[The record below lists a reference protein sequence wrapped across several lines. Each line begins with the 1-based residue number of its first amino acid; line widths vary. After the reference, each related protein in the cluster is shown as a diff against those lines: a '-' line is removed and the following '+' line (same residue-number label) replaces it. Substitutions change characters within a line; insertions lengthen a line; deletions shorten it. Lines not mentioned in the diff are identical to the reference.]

1 MVRKKSVPGVRL
13 VRSSGMLRRGSLR
26 RTLPGLVVLGAW
38 ALGVVVLPAAHL
50 AFHAL
55 PHDHAGGGIHF
66 HLAASSAPSGPE
78 RHVHPHK
85 PEDAAALRR
94 ASGRTLAAPL
104 SAGLEIHAA
113 AGFDAH
119 DADGLA
125 HFGAAPG
132 EGAAPSVALAA
143 SRACFPNC
151 DSLPER
157 FAEFF
162 LEGTRAPRP
171 PPAA

>member
-1 MVRKKSVPGVRL
+1 MVRKKSVAGVRL
-13 VRSSGMLRRGSLR
+13 VRSSGMLRLGSLR
-26 RTLPGLVVLGAW
+26 RTSLGLVVLGAW
-38 ALGVVVLPAAHL
+38 ALGVVFLPAAHL

-55 PHDHAGGGIHF
+55 PHDHAGGGVHYHF
-66 HLAASSAPSGPE
+66 AASVVSSVPE
-78 RHVHPHK
+78 RHVHPHRA
-85 PEDAAALRR
+85 EEAAALRR
-94 ASGRTLAAPL
+94 ASGQTLTAPV

-143 SRACFPNC
+143 SRVCFPNC

-157 FAEFF
+157 FVEFF
-162 LEGTRAPRP
+162 LEGKRAPRP